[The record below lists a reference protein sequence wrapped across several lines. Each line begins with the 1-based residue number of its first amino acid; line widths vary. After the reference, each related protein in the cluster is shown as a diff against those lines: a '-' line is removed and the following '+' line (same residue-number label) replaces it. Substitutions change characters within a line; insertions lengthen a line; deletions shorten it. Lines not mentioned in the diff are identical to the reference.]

1 MERKK
6 ATTRSQDRQQRSVI
20 SQGNPVCLEGN
31 PLGASYSG
39 NMSQTKSGRTC
50 QAWSAQEPHEHSYT
64 EVGEHNHCRNPF
76 GDPIG
81 VWCYTTDENKRW
93 EHCSVP
99 ICGGK
104 LKVLDFSAD
113 SDQELD
119 SNGEYTG
126 ATLEAGPLPESFTIC
141 SAFMVEAWAT
151 QFSFVDL
158 FRLRD
163 KWGDPVWT
171 KVSLFAGPGY
181 TEYDGWLGT
190 NGPYFI
196 NQTETQFFPLQ
207 WTRVC
212 LSLDFEGKVTLVV
225 DGQLLAEQEYIR
237 EDDTRYRP
245 ANMSLV
251 LGFDTDTDSEYDGRV
266 SELNIFSPSLSVERM
281 IGQTL
286 AGGQEC
292 GAPGNLV
299 NWEEAEWTLHSQAKL
314 VEVDGEWEGPC
325 RRESQVF
332 TTDFSWHVDCMHHCQ
347 KISGGRSPPVT
358 TREEWESLTREVDLI
373 TRERADLPYMW
384 LSATEGDIKLKLA
397 TLEHWPDTEV
407 VKNKTQK
414 LEAVETIWRDF
425 YTGQR
430 LTNWTKPY
438 YSPRFQD
445 SKSGETDNCMAVY
458 HDEPWEESW
467 YEFQCQTYDQSC
479 PCTYL
484 IFVTSPRARLV

>member
-1 MERKK
+1 MALRSTTLFLIIISSNFASCHLLPTGK
-6 ATTRSQDRQQRSVI
+6 TTREIEGKVQEQRRIGQTRIQDRQPRS
-20 SQGNPVCLEGN
+20 S
-31 PLGASYSG
+31 S
-39 NMSQTKSGRTC
+39 T
-50 QAWSAQEPHEHSYT
+50 
-64 EVGEHNHCRNPF
+64 
-76 GDPIG
+76 
-81 VWCYTTDENKRW
+81 
-93 EHCSVP
+93 
-99 ICGGK
+99 
-104 LKVLDFSAD
+104 LKVLDFSTD
-113 SDQELD
+113 NDQEPD
-119 SNGEYTG
+119 SNGEYTS
-126 ATLEAGPLPESFTIC
+126 ATLDGGPLPESFTIC

-207 WTRVC
+207 WTRAC
-212 LSLDFEGKVTLVV
+212 LSLGFEGKVTLVV

-299 NWEEAEWTLHSQAKL
+299 NWEEAEWTLHSQAK
-314 VEVDGEWEGPC
+314 VIEVD
-325 RRESQVF
+325 RE
-332 TTDFSWHVDCMHHCQ
+332 
-347 KISGGRSPPVT
+347 
-358 TREEWESLTREVDLI
+358 
-373 TRERADLPYMW
+373 
-384 LSATEGDIKLKLA
+384 
-397 TLEHWPDTEV
+397 
-407 VKNKTQK
+407 
-414 LEAVETIWRDF
+414 
-425 YTGQR
+425 
-430 LTNWTKPY
+430 
-438 YSPRFQD
+438 
-445 SKSGETDNCMAVY
+445 
-458 HDEPWEESW
+458 
-467 YEFQCQTYDQSC
+467 
-479 PCTYL
+479 
-484 IFVTSPRARLV
+484 